1 MCAEV
6 IRNRKTKNQIIND
19 FKNKNLTKDFFPENI
34 YEKYTI
40 EDVVREINFTFS
52 KSRISVFKAAQGAPI
67 VILSP
72 RSRGFSNRETII
84 NKYTY

>member
-1 MCAEV
+1 M
-6 IRNRKTKNQIIND
+6 RKTKKQLISD
-19 FKNKNLTKDFFPENI
+19 FENKRLTEDFFPKDV
-34 YEKYTI
+34 YEKYTMEQFI
-40 EDVVREINFTFS
+40 KEVDFTLR

-84 NKYTY
+84 NKYE